1 MRPLDP
7 LAPIVTDTPT
17 DNDRSFY
24 AVLRYELQAGSR
36 SVPLGGRPSE
46 GGGRIGEYI
55 GGYSDWLR
63 QRSAAAPAELARP
76 QAAPAASA
84 TPTAPKPKLSFKV
97 QRELDELPQ
106 RIAALEAQLTGF
118 TARMAEPGYFQ
129 RDAAAVTA
137 DNVAMAA
144 AQADL
149 DAAYARWEELE
160 GG

>member
-1 MRPLDP
+1 M
-7 LAPIVTDTPT
+7 
-17 DNDRSFY
+17 
-24 AVLRYELQAGSR
+24 AV
-36 SVPLGGRPSE
+36 
-46 GGGRIGEYI
+46 
-55 GGYSDWLR
+55 
-63 QRSAAAPAELARP
+63 
-76 QAAPAASA
+76 
-84 TPTAPKPKLSFKV
+84 KPKLSFKA

-106 RIAALEAQLTGF
+106 RIAALEAKLAGF

-144 AQADL
+144 AQAEL